1 MKKFLIVI
9 LLFSSNSFAI
19 ETIRFVDFNNLVLSS
34 VAGKDINK
42 KIKKLS
48 ETELSKL
55 NKKQETLAE
64 KETKLIAKKNI
75 LEAEVFQ
82 KELEN
87 LKKEINEFKKNRN
100 DKINEINKKQSIAKT
115 QLIKEINIIL
125 TDYASKN
132 SISIILNKQSVVA
145 GKKELE
151 ITNEIIDDLNK
162 KIKTIKIE

>member
-1 MKKFLIVI
+1 MKKFLIII

-87 LKKEINEFKKNRN
+87 LKKEINDFKKNRN